1 MKLTYELLESIVE
14 TLQNFYKL
22 SSQTFGF
29 AVEFLK
35 NVTLFFHDTSKFS
48 FCFCIFRKSSTI
60 VLTKYCFA

>member
-14 TLQNFYKL
+14 TLQNLYKL

-48 FCFCIFRKSSTI
+48 FCF
-60 VLTKYCFA
+60 FAFLGKVVQLY